1 VQSYRRVRECAYKG
15 VVGDAVDVVETRVD
29 VGSVLVQDLHLDYQE
44 GDEE

>member
-1 VQSYRRVRECAYKG
+1 MQSYREVRECAYKG